1 MEQSLELPTK
11 RRFMDVD
18 YELDSG
24 FGSRAHIGMVVISND
39 QTLSHEARAMLQL
52 PGVAL
57 YESRVLAARQ
67 KNEAVTM
74 KLLRKQ
80 ADDID
85 LAVRQINNLRPS
97 DVVALGCTS
106 AAMIIGPDE
115 LCRRIRNVYPHASVT
130 DPFSGIVAA
139 LRALSSQRIA
149 YVSPYPRDIAETM
162 IMNIEA
168 TGREVVVGGSF
179 HDASSNIGDEA
190 PFISPASID
199 RAVRHVID
207 GTDVDTV
214 VIACTQMRAASVIGS
229 IEKQTGK
236 HVITSNQALCWHA
249 LRLAGCD
256 DSVLGWGR
264 LFEIGLALDAN

>member
-1 MEQSLELPTK
+1 MEQSLDLPTN
-11 RRFMDVD
+11 RRWTDVD

-39 QTLSHEARAMLQL
+39 QTLSHEAHAMLDL

-67 KNEAVTM
+67 KNQAVTM
-74 KLLRKQ
+74 EVLRKQ
-80 ADDID
+80 VDDID
-85 LAVRQINNLRPS
+85 LAVRQINSLRPS

-106 AAMIIGPDE
+106 AAMIIGPEE
-115 LCRRIRNVYPHASVT
+115 LRRRIRNVHSNALVT
-130 DPFSGIVAA
+130 DPFTGIVAA
-139 LRALSSQRIA
+139 LRALGSQRIA

-162 IMNIEA
+162 ITRIGA
-168 TGREVVVGGSF
+168 TGREVVVAAAF
-179 HDASSNIGDEA
+179 HNASGNIGDEA
-190 PFISPASID
+190 PFISPASIEL
-199 RAVRHVID
+199 AVTRVID
-207 GTDVDTV
+207 GADVDTV

-256 DSVLGWGR
+256 DPVPGCGR
-264 LFEIGLALDAN
+264 LFEIGLAPDAD